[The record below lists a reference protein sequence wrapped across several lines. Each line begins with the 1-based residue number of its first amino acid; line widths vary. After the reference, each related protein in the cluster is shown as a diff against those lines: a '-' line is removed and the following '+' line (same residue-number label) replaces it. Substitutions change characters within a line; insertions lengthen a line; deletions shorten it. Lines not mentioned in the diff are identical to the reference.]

1 MTKRDT
7 AVKISTPCTR
17 KCKLIND
24 HCVGCGRSWQ
34 QIRDWFSYKENPKFK
49 NDSIIRNLNFRI
61 KKSFRFSRNAQEN

>member
-1 MTKRDT
+1 MIINEDT

-34 QIRDWFSYKENPKFK
+34 QIRDWFSYKENQRLAIMSDLKPNIQLEK
-49 NDSIIRNLNFRI
+49 DY
-61 KKSFRFSRNAQEN
+61 ECW

>member
-1 MTKRDT
+1 MITNEDT

-34 QIRDWFSYKENPKFK
+34 QIRDWCSYKEDQRLAIM
-49 NDSIIRNLNFRI
+49 NDLKPNIQSE
-61 KKSFRFSRNAQEN
+61 KDYECW